1 MNAIATAAVVAD
13 RSQAV
18 TTMLAS
24 FMKQGAQQAQ
34 AMAAMLEEAAQ
45 SAKAAAPDGM
55 GSQVDIQA

>member
-1 MNAIATAAVVAD
+1 MSTTATATVVAD

-18 TTMLAS
+18 SSMLAS

-45 SAKAAAPDGM
+45 PAKATAPSGM
-55 GSQVDIQA
+55 GARVDVQA

>member
-1 MNAIATAAVVAD
+1 MSDIATAAVVAN

-18 TTMLAS
+18 SSMLAS

-45 SAKAAAPDGM
+45 AAKAAAPDGM
-55 GSQVDIQA
+55 GAQVDMTA

>member
-1 MNAIATAAVVAD
+1 MSAIATAAVVAD

-18 TTMLAS
+18 STMLAS

-45 SAKAAAPDGM
+45 SAKAAAPSGM
-55 GSQVDIQA
+55 GGRVDIQA